1 MAERSAPRAAFG
13 LYDELP
19 RSVVKKCDADVVVV
33 EAIFELFGDFGEDL
47 VGIKGGDRVAG
58 NKIEQAEVAGF
69 GALVLEEAG
78 VFDGDAGFAGED
90 AEEVEGAFLVGA
102 FGGRGEAE

>member
-13 LYDELP
+13 LDDELP
-19 RSVVKKCDADVVVV
+19 RSVVKKRDADVVVV
-33 EAIFELFGDFGEDL
+33 EAIFELPGDFGEDL

-58 NKIEQAEVAGF
+58 NQIEQAEVAGF

-78 VFDGDAGFAGED
+78 VFNGDAGFAGAD
-90 AEEVEGAFLVGA
+90 AQGVEVSLIVDALLVA
-102 FGGRGEAE
+102 